1 MVYFFNL
8 TKYNSR
14 INPKKT
20 MSFVHLHVHSHY
32 SLLKAACT
40 IPRLIDKCAHYNMPA
55 LALTDYGNMFGVL
68 EFYFQALEKNLN
80 PIIGCE
86 VYYVAD
92 RFKKIKDPNAHFR
105 TSTGGANTLVLLAKN
120 QEGYRNLCRIST
132 LGYQEGF
139 YFVPRV
145 DYRVLESH
153 KSGLVALTGAR
164 KGTVFSLYQNK
175 GRRESREEIR
185 KLKKLFG
192 PALHLEFLPKG
203 IKGGKSYNRFLAQ
216 TAEEEAVSLVAAG
229 DVHYVEKEESVV
241 EDVLSCIGTNRTLAD
256 NERARLGASEF
267 YFKSAEEMQNGF
279 ADDSSLAPEYKKACL
294 KTLEIADSCRIR
306 FQLKD
311 KEGHPI
317 YHLPR
322 LASAKKSKHQNLKHL
337 SERGLKARLKEVR
350 LRGDTILNEK
360 TYWKRLNYEL
370 KIISQMGFEGY
381 FYIVQDF
388 IRWAKDQSIPVGP
401 GRGSGAS
408 SLVSYSLGITDL
420 DPLPLNLIFERFLNP
435 ERISMPDFD
444 IDFCQENRQRVID
457 YITENYGKDC
467 TSHVIT
473 YGRLNVRAA
482 IRDVGRVMGL
492 TFQETDQIVK
502 LIPDK
507 LGITLA
513 DALKLEPRLKNRME
527 EDPQIKQLIQLAGMV
542 EGLIRHVSIHAA
554 GIIIADTPI
563 LEYAPLYKGA
573 ENENVIQYDLK
584 HAEKIGLVK
593 FDFLGLKTLT
603 QIKETFRLVEQTKGK
618 KISPQQIS
626 IKDPGIYEI
635 MCQGDT
641 VGIFQFEG
649 RGITDLLIKARP
661 TCFED
666 IVAIN
671 ALYRPGP
678 MSMIPAWL
686 DRKKGAPVDYIF
698 PELEPILNETY
709 GIIVYQEQV
718 QQIAVKIAGYSYGE
732 ADILRRAMGKKI
744 QSVMNK
750 QKERFLKGA
759 KQSHYDLKKSERLF
773 DLMAEFAKYGF
784 NKSHAAAYCVLAAQT
799 AWLKRYYPME
809 FFASQMTID
818 QRDSDKTAKYIRDAK
833 KHKLPISPPH
843 INSSDHNF
851 NVKDGKIRFSLC
863 ALKGVGELA
872 AKNIM
877 AARQRLKE
885 QRFSSLEDFFENVDT
900 RTVNKKALESLV
912 KAGALDNLGYSRSE
926 ISKNFSRFLNY
937 AQKIREDRS
946 VGQQSLFE
954 APQGAVRENSVQTEP
969 AETWNHSQRLGFE
982 KEVLGF
988 YLSNHPL
995 EPFKGLEKS
1004 LGVQT
1009 LEDAE
1014 KSDSL
1019 SSSVQVLGIF
1029 SQMKETMT
1037 KKSGK
1042 MMAFGHIEDSYGS
1055 LEVILFPDVYKN
1067 VAPLIGS
1074 AQDIFL
1080 IKGSL
1085 RKEKQSSGRLVAEEA
1100 RPVNEF
1106 LKSVKQLKFCIPRSA
1121 DSRNLQSLKE
1131 LFIKKSSDSPSA
1143 AKLFVGCVMEQNEA
1157 FVQLKSPDIPN
1168 RITLDQELLQSI
1180 YKIFKS
1186 TECLQLS

>member
-1 MVYFFNL
+1 
-8 TKYNSR
+8 
-14 INPKKT
+14 
-20 MSFVHLHVHSHY
+20 MSFIHLHVHSHY

-40 IPRLIDKCAHYNMPA
+40 IPKLIEKCVQYRMPA
-55 LALTDYGNMFGVL
+55 LALTDYGNMFGAL
-68 EFYFQALEKNLN
+68 EFYFQALEKNIN

-86 VYYVAD
+86 VYYVPD
-92 RFKKIKDPNAHFR
+92 RFKKIKDLNVHFR

-139 YFVPRV
+139 YFVPRI

-153 KSGLVALTGAR
+153 KSGLMVLTGAQ
-164 KGTVFSLYQNK
+164 KGSVFSLYQNK
-175 GRRESREEIR
+175 GRQKARDEIK
-185 KLKKLFG
+185 KLKNLFSS
-192 PALHLEFLPKG
+192 ALYLEFAPKG
-203 IKGGKSYNRFLAQ
+203 TKGGKSYNRFLAE
-216 TAEEEAVSLVAAG
+216 TAKEESIPLVAAG

-256 NERARLGASEF
+256 NERASLGTSEF
-267 YFKSAEEMQNGF
+267 YFKSTEEMQASF
-279 ADDSSLAPEYKKACL
+279 SDDLSLSAEYKTACSN
-294 KTLEIADSCRIR
+294 TLEIAESCRVR
-306 FQLKD
+306 FQLKNRQ
-311 KEGHPI
+311 GRPI

-322 LASAKKSKHQNLKHL
+322 LALTKKSKVQNLRYL
-337 SERGLKARLKEVR
+337 SEQGLKARLKEVK
-350 LRGDTILNEK
+350 LCGDIILSEK
-360 TYWKRLNYEL
+360 TYWERLDYEL
-370 KIISQMGFEGY
+370 KIINQMGFEGY

-388 IRWAKDQSIPVGP
+388 IRWAKDQGIPVGP

-444 IDFCQENRQRVID
+444 IDFCQENRQKVID
-457 YITENYGKDC
+457 YITEKYGKDC

-482 IRDVGRVMGL
+482 LRDVGRVMGL
-492 TFQETDQIVK
+492 SFQETDQIAK
-502 LIPDK
+502 LIPDR
-507 LGITLA
+507 LGITLEN
-513 DALKLEPRLKNRME
+513 ALKFEPRLKNRMD
-527 EDPQIKQLIQLAGMV
+527 EDPQIKQLIQLTGMV

-593 FDFLGLKTLT
+593 FDLLGLKTLT
-603 QIKETFRLVEQTKGK
+603 QIKETFRLVERTKGK
-618 KISPQQIS
+618 KITPQQIS

-686 DRKKGAPVDYIF
+686 ERKKGAPVDYIF
-698 PELEPILNETY
+698 PELEPILKETY

-744 QSVMNK
+744 QSVMDK

-799 AWLKRYYPME
+799 AWLKRYYPTE

-818 QRDSDKTAKYIRDAK
+818 QRDSDKITKCIRDAK
-833 KHKLPISPPH
+833 KHKIPISPPH
-843 INSSDHNF
+843 INNSDHNF
-851 NVKDGKIRFSLC
+851 SVKDGKICFSLC
-863 ALKGVGELA
+863 ALKGVGDLA
-872 AKNIM
+872 AKEIM
-877 AARQRLKE
+877 AARKQLKE
-885 QRFSSLEDFFENVDT
+885 KRFSSLEDFFENTDT
-900 RTVNKKALESLV
+900 RIVNKKALESLI
-912 KAGALDNLGYSRSE
+912 KAGALDNLSYSRSE
-926 ISKNFSRFLNY
+926 VYKNYPRFLNY
-937 AQKIREDRS
+937 AQKIKEDRS
-946 VGQQSLFE
+946 MGQQSLFE
-954 APQGAVRENSVQTEP
+954 TSQEKRHENAIQMEP
-969 AETWNHSQRLGFE
+969 AEAWNHSQRLGFE

-1004 LGVQT
+1004 LRIQT
-1009 LEDAE
+1009 LEDVE
-1014 KSDSL
+1014 KNSRL
-1019 SSSVQVLGIF
+1019 SSVQILGIL
-1029 SQMKETMT
+1029 SQIKETIT

-1042 MMAFGHIEDSYGS
+1042 RMAFGHIEDSHGS
-1055 LEVILFPDVYKN
+1055 LEVIFFPDVYKN
-1067 VAPLIGS
+1067 IASLIGS
-1074 AQDIFL
+1074 EQDIFL

-1085 RKEKQSSGRLVAEEA
+1085 RKEQTSSSRLIAEEVQ
-1100 RPVNEF
+1100 PVNTF
-1106 LKSVKQLKFCIPRSA
+1106 LKTVKQLKCCIPRSA
-1121 DSRNLQSLKE
+1121 DSGNLQHLKE
-1131 LFIKKSSDSPSA
+1131 LFMRKSSDKPSA
-1143 AKLFVGCVMEQNEA
+1143 AKLLLGCVMEQNEA

-1168 RITLDQELLQSI
+1168 RITVDQELFQGI

-1186 TECLQLS
+1186 PACLQLS